1 MATIKLRNVAALE
14 GRKTFDAVKIGEWPD
29 RSAINIPVS
38 VVSGRRAGP
47 VVLVM
52 AGIHGD
58 EVNGAEAIR
67 RLTLE
72 VLNPETL
79 RGTVIGLPVVNIPSY
94 IVNARANTLEENVGS
109 NDASRL
115 LSSAQPTGSL
125 SERIAC
131 FVRDEAVPLAEYII
145 DLHASMKGS
154 TNYPRAIV
162 AGEGAKVSPELRAK
176 IDRLEKSC
184 GFEYIFKPRAMS
196 WKGMYFAPSHL
207 FEEKLGKAKIVLET
221 GHAPEI
227 GGADVLVQGITNI
240 LIELDM
246 IDGEITRMGPSQLM
260 ERLVAVRANG
270 GGIWHPKYG
279 LKHAAKEGELLGH
292 VRGLADEVV
301 EEVRA
306 PVSGIAIKV
315 ATQGAVATGQRLFV
329 FGVPY

>member
-1 MATIKLRNVAALE
+1 MPTIKLRNVTAPE
-14 GRKTFDAVKIGEWPD
+14 GKKTFDAVKIGEWPD
-29 RSAINIPVS
+29 RSAITIPVN
-38 VVSGRRAGP
+38 VVNGRAPGP

-67 RLTLE
+67 QLTVEL
-72 VLNPETL
+72 LKPDTL
-79 RGTVIGLPVVNIPSY
+79 RGTVIGLPVVNVPSY

-115 LSSAQPTGSL
+115 LANAQPTGSL

-131 FVRDEAVPLAEYII
+131 FVRDEAAPLAEYVI

-162 AGEGAKVSPELRAK
+162 AGEGAQVSPELRAK

-184 GFEYIFKPRAMS
+184 GYEYIFKPRAMS
-196 WKGMYFAPSHL
+196 WKGMYFTPSHL

-221 GHAPEI
+221 GHAPDL
-227 GGADVLVQGITNI
+227 GGADVLLRGITNI
-240 LIELDM
+240 LVELEM
-246 IDGEITRMGPSQLM
+246 IDGEIKRMGKSQLM
-260 ERLVAVRANG
+260 ERLVAVRSNG
-270 GGIWHPKYG
+270 GGLWHPKYG
-279 LKHAAKEGELLGH
+279 LAHVAKEGDVLGH
-292 VRGLADEVV
+292 IKGFADEVV

-306 PVSGIAIKV
+306 PVSGVAIKV